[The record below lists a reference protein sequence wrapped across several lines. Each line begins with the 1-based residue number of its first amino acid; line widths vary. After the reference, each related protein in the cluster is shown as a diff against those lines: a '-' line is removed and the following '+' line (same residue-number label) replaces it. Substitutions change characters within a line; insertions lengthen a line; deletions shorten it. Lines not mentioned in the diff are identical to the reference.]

1 MRGHSF
7 VHCGYGHGWVRRVG
21 MPRACCM
28 MGCAGCCTPRVAACV
43 DCRRVTV
50 GLSLARAVRAALLCG
65 TNGLLRLLCRLPCN
79 RARVRQVMPIIGEL
93 FRLQGFINLHS
104 SIRETPDEFWDDDRR
119 WAPHSRRPVGGT
131 HTGLQLLTHPQPMR
145 RATCLGH
152 GRALSMGIAL
162 PLRLLPATLSSA
174 LR

>member
-1 MRGHSF
+1 
-7 VHCGYGHGWVRRVG
+7 
-21 MPRACCM
+21 
-28 MGCAGCCTPRVAACV
+28 
-43 DCRRVTV
+43 
-50 GLSLARAVRAALLCG
+50 
-65 TNGLLRLLCRLPCN
+65 
-79 RARVRQVMPIIGEL
+79 MPIIGEL

-119 WAPHSRRPVGGT
+119 WAPRSRRPVGGT
-131 HTGLQLLTHPQPMR
+131 HTGLQLATHPQPMR